1 MNSESESFLTPLG
14 LRWMRDSHD
23 PFGKTEWGLLLVGSV
38 ICVLVCRGVAG
49 LLGVPHEPG
58 FNGSLLGG
66 YAPVMSVIAV
76 ALAIAVCVIPA
87 VLLGIL
93 LGVEGALFCLG
104 VGICGLAARC
114 GGVRS
119 VLQYSLDNRPLIVMA
134 VEAVLFVVIVHFAWV
149 AVAWGSLMVRK
160 MAGVTP
166 TPPTNPPESNAQP
179 TAIPWSALITQVV
192 VTAVGAV
199 VLIQTDQPAQAIGGL
214 SVAVIIGVLAA
225 YLSSDVTD
233 GKWYWFTPAAVGVI
247 GYLFAAFGGYR
258 NPAGDLHGFLA
269 PLARATPLMYAGVGL
284 AAGVFGRWVA
294 RRWGQEDE
302 PVGET
307 PAETKASSPGIL
319 TKPMAVTPPPPSTL

>member
-1 MNSESESFLTPLG
+1 
-14 LRWMRDSHD
+14 MRESHD
-23 PFGKTEWGLLLVGSV
+23 PFGKTEWGLLLVGSA
-38 ICVLVCRGVAG
+38 ICVLVCRSVAG
-49 LLGVPHEPG
+49 ALGIPHEPG

-66 YAPVMSVIAV
+66 YSPVMSVFAV

-119 VLQYSLDNRPLIVMA
+119 VLQYSPDNRPLIVMA
-134 VEAVLFVVIVHFAWV
+134 VEAVLLVVIVHLAWV
-149 AVAWGSLMVRK
+149 AVAWESRVIRK
-160 MAGVTP
+160 WAGVAP
-166 TPPTNPPESNAQP
+166 TQPPKPASSQAEPES
-179 TAIPWSALITQVV
+179 IPWSALITQVV

-214 SVAVIIGVLAA
+214 SVAVILGVMAA

-233 GKWYWFTPAAVGVI
+233 GKWYWFTPAAVGVV

-258 NPAGDLHGFLA
+258 EPTGDLRGCLA
-269 PLARATPLMYAGVGL
+269 PLARATPLTYAGVGL

-302 PVGET
+302 PVDET
-307 PAETKASSPGIL
+307 SPQTKTPTAGIL